1 MKYLINSH
9 VETVAP
15 VGNLNIESG
24 IKSILLI
31 SHNFLPEP
39 TGIGRYNGEMITW
52 LVNKGY
58 NCTVITTYPYYP
70 HWKVQAPYKN
80 VWYKKEEVEY
90 ENGNRLIIYRC
101 PSYIPSNPSGRK
113 RMIQDFSYW
122 TSMIW
127 PTVNTI
133 LGNKKYDLI
142 ITVAPPFHLAF
153 LGLLVKKLT
162 GGKLLYHVQDLQLE
176 AAKELNM
183 ISSVK
188 LFRFLHNLEK
198 KVLKYADF
206 VSSISDGMIN
216 KIQEK
221 VDKNVISFPNW
232 VDTAVHFQIESR
244 LELKLKWGFKKDDFV
259 YLYSGGIGEKQGLEA
274 IILAAEEL
282 KNEAELRFV
291 ICGSGPYKQKLIQM
305 AQEKQLTNV
314 SFLPLQS
321 EDRLNEFLNMADIH
335 FVIQKAKAG
344 DLVLPSKLTTILAVG
359 GASIVTCFPNTSLYD
374 LINNNKIG
382 YTVVPEDVDL
392 LKAKIIEIRSLNV
405 EEIRSNAR
413 DYALKNLNIN
423 EIMNGFVDKVLA

>member
-1 MKYLINSH
+1 M
-9 VETVAP
+9 A
-15 VGNLNIESG
+15 NLKIESSV
-24 IKSILLI
+24 KRILLI
-31 SHNFLPEP
+31 SHNFSPEL

-70 HWKVQAPYKN
+70 YWKVQAPYKN

-90 ENGNRLIIYRC
+90 KNGNKLIIYRC
-101 PSYIPSNPSGRK
+101 PSYIPANPTGRK

-127 PTVNTI
+127 PTMKTI
-133 LGNKKYDLI
+133 LGNKQYDLI
-142 ITVAPPFHLAF
+142 VTVAPPFHLAF
-153 LGLLVKKLT
+153 LGLLVKRIT
-162 GGKLLYHVQDLQLE
+162 GGKLLYHIQDLQLE

-183 ISSVK
+183 ISNVK
-188 LFRFLHNLEK
+188 LFHFLYNLER
-198 KVLKYADF
+198 KVLKHADF
-206 VSSISDGMIN
+206 VSSISDGMIT
-216 KIQEK
+216 KIKEK
-221 VDKNVISFPNW
+221 VDKNVISLPNW
-232 VDTAVHFQIESR
+232 VDTAIHFQIESR
-244 LELKLKWGFKKDDFV
+244 SELKLKWGFKKDDFV

-282 KNEAELRFV
+282 KNQSELRFV

-305 AQEKQLTNV
+305 AHEKQLTNV

-359 GASIVTCFPNTSLYD
+359 GASIVTCLPNTSLYD

-382 YTVVPEDVDL
+382 YTVVPENVDL
-392 LKAKIIEIRSLNV
+392 LKAKIIETRSLNV

-413 DYALKNLNIN
+413 DYALKNLNID
-423 EIMNGFVDKVLA
+423 EIMNGFVDKLLV

>member
-1 MKYLINSH
+1 
-9 VETVAP
+9 
-15 VGNLNIESG
+15 
-24 IKSILLI
+24 
-31 SHNFLPEP
+31 
-39 TGIGRYNGEMITW
+39 MITW

-70 HWKVQAPYKN
+70 YWKVQAPYKN

-90 ENGNRLIIYRC
+90 KNGNKLIIYRC
-101 PSYIPSNPSGRK
+101 PSYIPANPTGRK

-127 PTVNTI
+127 PTMKTI
-133 LGNKKYDLI
+133 LGNKQYDLI
-142 ITVAPPFHLAF
+142 VTVAPPFHLAF
-153 LGLLVKKLT
+153 LGLLVKRIT
-162 GGKLLYHVQDLQLE
+162 GGKLLYHIQDLQLE

-183 ISSVK
+183 ISNVK
-188 LFRFLHNLEK
+188 LFHFLYNLER
-198 KVLKYADF
+198 KVLKHADF
-206 VSSISDGMIN
+206 VSSISDGMIT
-216 KIQEK
+216 KIKEK
-221 VDKNVISFPNW
+221 VDKNVISLPNW
-232 VDTAVHFQIESR
+232 VDTAIHFQIESR
-244 LELKLKWGFKKDDFV
+244 SELKLKWGFKKDDFV

-282 KNEAELRFV
+282 KNQSELRFV

-305 AQEKQLTNV
+305 AHEKQLTNV

-359 GASIVTCFPNTSLYD
+359 GASIVTCLPNTSLYD

-382 YTVVPEDVDL
+382 YTVVPENVDL
-392 LKAKIIEIRSLNV
+392 LKAKIIETRSLNV

-413 DYALKNLNIN
+413 DYALKNLNID
-423 EIMNGFVDKVLA
+423 EIMNGFVDKLLV

>member
-1 MKYLINSH
+1 
-9 VETVAP
+9 
-15 VGNLNIESG
+15 
-24 IKSILLI
+24 
-31 SHNFLPEP
+31 
-39 TGIGRYNGEMITW
+39 MITW

-70 HWKVQAPYKN
+70 YWKVQAPYKN

-90 ENGNRLIIYRC
+90 KNGNKLIVYRC
-101 PSYIPSNPSGRK
+101 PSYIPANPTGRK

-127 PTVNTI
+127 PTMKTI
-133 LGNKKYDLI
+133 LGNKQYDLI

-153 LGLLVKKLT
+153 LGLLVKRIT
-162 GGKLLYHVQDLQLE
+162 GGKLLYHIQDLQLE

-183 ISSVK
+183 ISNVK
-188 LFRFLHNLEK
+188 LFHFLYNLER
-198 KVLKYADF
+198 KVLKHADF
-206 VSSISDGMIN
+206 ISSISDGMIT
-216 KIQEK
+216 KIKEK
-221 VDKNVISFPNW
+221 VDKHVISLPNW
-232 VDTAVHFQIESR
+232 VDTAVHFQIKSR
-244 LELKLKWGFKKDDFV
+244 SELKLKWGFKKDDFV

-282 KNEAELRFV
+282 KNQSELRFV

-305 AQEKQLTNV
+305 AHEKQLTNV

-359 GASIVTCFPNTSLYD
+359 GASIVTCLPNTSLYD

-382 YTVVPEDVDL
+382 YTVVPENVDL
-392 LKAKIIEIRSLNV
+392 LKAKIIETRSLNV

-413 DYALKNLNIN
+413 DYALKNLNID
-423 EIMNGFVDKVLA
+423 EIMNGFVDKLLV